1 MRFQLETDKFV
12 DCPKLGVEMIKSLN
26 LENFQ
31 GMPEAHNIRFAPITL
46 VFGPNSSGKSSLIRS
61 LLLLKQSVDFGNS
74 SYQGLEFQGSAI
86 DLASFEN
93 VINGHDL
100 DKTLTVGIS
109 SDIHN
114 TGLPPGRNLIRQ
126 IMAQLFDIL
135 DEVEFVSKSTDEGL
149 ESSTLVFHFK
159 NEFLPITIE
168 IPESWQDNGSSV
180 GLRIPQE
187 FFKLSA
193 DSVDTLNGIYGS
205 FIFLAERPDHFD
217 DDDEFSAFLKRN
229 ELPDSDDWISQLKT
243 VQFRGLFPIFPLRV
257 ADQDDQSYALNRVA
271 TIWEALFRIARIS
284 ITRSLDL
291 VRHVPPLREIPER
304 LLVVDASSPSTQSKA
319 LDKKV
324 SAWIERLTDGRYSL
338 QNIEFK
344 PTQVGFMGSLRAR
357 LLIENKTNTQVSFK
371 DVGVGLSQVLP
382 IVEVLLDNSSRIH
395 TTNRMERTVVIEQ
408 PELHL
413 HPKMQAELMELFIE
427 TVTSENNKVQVIAET
442 HSESMILRLQKRIR
456 EGSLDPSKVSI
467 LYAETTDEG
476 FNTIRE
482 LALDQHGEFV
492 EDWPLSFSDVRVKE
506 IFE

>member
-1 MRFQLETDKFV
+1 METDTFI

-31 GMPEAHNIRFAPITL
+31 GMTEAHSIRFAPITL

-74 SYQGLEFQGSAI
+74 SYQELEFQGGAI

-93 VINGHDL
+93 VINGHNL

-109 SDIHN
+109 SDVHN
-114 TGLPPGRNLIRQ
+114 TGLPPGRNLMRQ
-126 IMAQLFDIL
+126 IMAQLLDIL
-135 DEVEFVSKSTDEGL
+135 DSVEFVSKSTYEGL

-159 NEFLPITIE
+159 NEFLPIRIE
-168 IPESWQDNGSSV
+168 VPESWQDNSPAV

-187 FFKLSA
+187 FFQLSA
-193 DSVDTLNGIYGS
+193 DSIQTLNGIYSS
-205 FIFLAERPDHFD
+205 FMFSAERPDHFD

-229 ELPDSDDWISQLKT
+229 ELPESDDWISELRP
-243 VQFRGLFPIFPLRV
+243 VQFRGIFPVFPLRV
-257 ADQDDQSYALNRVA
+257 ADQDDDSYTLNRVA
-271 TIWEALFRIARIS
+271 TIWEALFRIARVSIS
-284 ITRSLDL
+284 RSLDL

-382 IVEVLLDNSSRIH
+382 IVEVLLDNASRIH
-395 TTNRMERTVVIEQ
+395 TSNRVERSVVIEQ

-427 TVTSENNKVQVIAET
+427 TVTSENNRVQVIAET

-467 LYAETTDEG
+467 LYAETSQDG

-482 LALDQHGEFV
+482 LALDKHGEFI